1 MPNALGQRTTLG
13 GSCDAVIVERNCY
26 DVPPQSLK
34 RASVTHSKSY
44 TTYPWKREERYDDIE
59 VNGLVNKEAAVWKGA
74 QVGD

>member
-13 GSCDAVIVERNCY
+13 ESCDTVIVERNY

-34 RASVTHSKSY
+34 RASVTHRKSY
-44 TTYPWKREERYDDIE
+44 TTCPWKREERYDDIE
-59 VNGLVNKEAAVWKGA
+59 VNGHVNKEAAVRKGA